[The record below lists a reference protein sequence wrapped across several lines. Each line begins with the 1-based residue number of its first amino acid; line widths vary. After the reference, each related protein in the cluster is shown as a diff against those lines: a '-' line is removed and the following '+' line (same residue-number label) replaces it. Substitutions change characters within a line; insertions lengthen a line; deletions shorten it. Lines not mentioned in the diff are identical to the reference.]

1 MIIDLPN
8 NKICLNEINKE
19 EGDSTWLST
28 LPPKEEGYKLVETGI
43 LESPEDTINH
53 YHVYQICVVAEQST
67 ILSRV
72 YHAKRATLFNHL
84 IITYA
89 T

>member
-8 NKICLNEINKE
+8 NKICLNEINQE

-43 LESPEDTINH
+43 LKSREDTINH